1 MTYLTTCGA
10 MTLQGPHQVAKK
22 STTIRPFSPR
32 AESKSALLFGRARRQ
47 PFVIRLVECAFSSG
61 GRRARARR
69 AVEQGRR
76 RGTHEVRLWTPWLDM
91 VAEKLRRVVVRRRG
105 VVAAREVVKA
115 AAWVVR
121 GLTDVGLTTALLR
134 AELVRRARGRREAR
148 ERDIYTVW
156 NGEKGTSVGIYN
168 TRVR

>member
-1 MTYLTTCGA
+1 
-10 MTLQGPHQVAKK
+10 
-22 STTIRPFSPR
+22 
-32 AESKSALLFGRARRQ
+32 
-47 PFVIRLVECAFSSG
+47 
-61 GRRARARR
+61 
-69 AVEQGRR
+69 
-76 RGTHEVRLWTPWLDM
+76 M

-105 VVAAREVVKA
+105 VVAAREVVKAA

-156 NGEKGTSVGIYN
+156 SVEKGKSVGIYN
-168 TRVR
+168 TIVR